1 METENTQ
8 TKRTFEKGFEFLE
21 KWVGFTKFHQFIDK
35 VDIIPF
41 KCPLK
46 TEFDVHLNEDEH
58 FHFKEVYDF
67 SVAQGRPITDI
78 IDLTFTDRYYNPQEE
93 DFAEAKV
100 VHHKFMIPGK
110 SVPSQELLEPVFDR
124 MDELLKANKVI
135 GVHCTHGLNRTG
147 YLICAYM
154 IQRLGWEPKAAIE
167 AFETA
172 RGRPMEYQEYT
183 DAVLALKKDE
193 KSDGDVKEETSQ

>member
-1 METENTQ
+1 METENQ
-8 TKRTFEKGFEFLE
+8 STKRSFEKGFEFLE
-21 KWVGFTKFHQFIDK
+21 KWVGFTKFHKFIDK

-46 TEFDVHLNEDEH
+46 TEFDVHLNEEEH

-67 SVAQGRPITDI
+67 SVEQNRPITDI

-93 DFAEAKV
+93 DFALTKI
-100 VHHKFMIPGK
+100 VHHKFKIPGRE
-110 SVPSQELLEPVFDR
+110 VPSQEILQPIFDR
-124 MDELLKANKVI
+124 MDELLQANKVI

-154 IQRLGWEPKAAIE
+154 IQRLGWEPKEAIE
-167 AFETA
+167 AFESA

-183 DAVLALKKDE
+183 DAVLALKRD
-193 KSDGDVKEETSQ
+193 DKEQEEGGNTQ

>member
-1 METENTQ
+1 METENTE
-8 TKRTFEKGFEFLE
+8 TKRTFEKGFEFLQ
-21 KWVGFTKFHQFIDK
+21 KWVGFTKFHKFIDQ

-67 SVAQGRPITDI
+67 SVAQKRPITDI

-93 DFAEAKV
+93 DFAETKV

-110 SVPSQELLEPVFDR
+110 QVPAQELLEPVFDR
-124 MDELLKANKVI
+124 MDELLQANKVI

-154 IQRLGWEPKAAIE
+154 VQRLGWDAKAAIE

-183 DAVLALKKDE
+183 DAVLALKRDE
-193 KSDGDVKEETSQ
+193 KNSAATEESSQ